1 MKYSIYYLDETA
13 GVWRS
18 FPGPSFP
25 TREEAENAFEAH
37 VATFRRG
44 TQTDSQFY
52 TAWKA
57 GNWQVIE
64 EKA

>member
-1 MKYSIYYLDETA
+1 MKYSIYYLDECA

-37 VATFRRG
+37 VAKFH
-44 TQTDSQFY
+44 SEFY
-52 TAWKA
+52 TAWKS
-57 GNWQVIE
+57 GNWQVVE

>member
-1 MKYSIYYLDETA
+1 MKYSVYYLDEPA

-37 VATFRRG
+37 VAKFHG
-44 TQTDSQFY
+44 EFY

-57 GNWQVIE
+57 GNWQVVE